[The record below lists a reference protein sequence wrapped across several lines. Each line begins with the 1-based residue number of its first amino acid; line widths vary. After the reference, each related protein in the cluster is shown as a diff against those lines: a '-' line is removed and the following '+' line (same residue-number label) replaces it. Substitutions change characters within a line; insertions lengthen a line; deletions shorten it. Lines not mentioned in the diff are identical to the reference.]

1 MVASPYTRR
10 YLVPVAA
17 ASLIVVF
24 GALSVVPGLRHDADK
39 RSNDKR
45 PIWDRRN
52 ANAAALRMIDAKPLF
67 GFGWGQFRAKAANYH
82 RINDQNRLTR
92 ADLQEHN
99 VFLSNAVELGL
110 IGVTIWGLALVCAI
124 GGAILRRGPPEL
136 TPWRIGMV
144 AIATQWFVVANFVPL
159 GYAFPN
165 ALLWLWAGIAS
176 ARPQE
181 PLERIPVA
189 RTRPTPEPTPRQPVT
204 A

>member
-1 MVASPYTRR
+1 
-10 YLVPVAA
+10 
-17 ASLIVVF
+17 
-24 GALSVVPGLRHDADK
+24 
-39 RSNDKR
+39 
-45 PIWDRRN
+45 
-52 ANAAALRMIDAKPLF
+52 MIEAKPLL
-67 GFGWGQFRAKAANYH
+67 GWGWEQFQAKAANFH

-92 ADLQEHN
+92 ADLEEHN

-110 IGVTIWGLALVCAI
+110 IGLTIWGLALVCAI

-136 TPWRIGMV
+136 TAWRIGLI
-144 AIATQWFVVANFVPL
+144 AIAAQWFVVANFVPL

-176 ARPQE
+176 ARPEE

-189 RTRPTPEPTPRQPVT
+189 RTRPTPEPAPSPAT